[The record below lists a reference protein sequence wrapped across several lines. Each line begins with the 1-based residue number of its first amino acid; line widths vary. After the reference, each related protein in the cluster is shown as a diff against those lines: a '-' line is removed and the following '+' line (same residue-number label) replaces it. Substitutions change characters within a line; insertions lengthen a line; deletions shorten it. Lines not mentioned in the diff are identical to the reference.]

1 MVLPHDAIADG
12 WLVYIGMVPTVLA
25 YWLFY
30 QGLRSTA
37 SEVTGVLTLLEPL
50 AAAVLA
56 AIVLHETLTGTALV
70 GGGLMLVAVGS
81 LYLRTPSPDVGE
93 VPPP

>member
-1 MVLPHDAIADG
+1 
-12 WLVYIGMVPTVLA
+12 
-25 YWLFY
+25 
-30 QGLRSTA
+30 
-37 SEVTGVLTLLEPL
+37 
-50 AAAVLA
+50 LA